1 MHDLIIVGGGP
12 AGVAAGIYAA
22 RKKIKTLLV
31 TDHFGGQSL
40 ISADVQNW
48 IGIKSISGYDLG
60 KMMEEHLK
68 AQEGIEIAEGDLVT
82 KISPTLPAEAS
93 VKAGS
98 PIGPISPISPIGF
111 RVETKNGKALETK
124 TILMAA
130 GSRRRKLSVPGE
142 DKFTG
147 KGVVY
152 CSTCD
157 APLFQDKVTAV
168 IGGGN
173 AGFEAVIDLLPYAKK
188 IYLLERSER
197 LKGDPLTQEKIKSNP
212 KVEVILNAKTT
223 EIFGAP
229 PAGGFV
235 TGLKY
240 MDLRSRY
247 IELKVD
253 GVFVEIGELPNSDVV
268 KDLVQLNKAGEI
280 IVDHKTQKTSQEGI
294 WAAGD
299 VCDVLYKQN
308 NISMGD
314 AVKAVLNIYE
324 YLNKSLPAQA
334 GN

>member
-22 RKKIKTLLV
+22 RKKIKTLLI

-68 AQEGIEIAEGDLVT
+68 TQEGIEIVEGDLV
-82 KISPTLPAEAS
+82 
-93 VKAGS
+93 VKV
-98 PIGPISPISPIGF
+98 SPISPIGF
-111 RVETKNGKALETK
+111 RIETKNGKALETK
-124 TILMAA
+124 TILMVA
-130 GSRRRKLSVPGE
+130 GSRRRKLNVPGE

-152 CSTCD
+152 CSICD

-173 AGFEAVIDLLPYAKK
+173 AGFEAVMDLLPYAKK

-197 LKGDPLTQEKIKSNP
+197 LKGDPLTGEKIRSSSKT
-212 KVEVILNAKTT
+212 EIILNAEVKG
-223 EIFGAP
+223 IS
-229 PAGGFV
+229 GGEMV
-235 TGLKY
+235 SGLNY
-240 MDLRSRY
+240 LDLKNN
-247 IELKVD
+247 EMKKLEVQ
-253 GVFVEIGELPNSDVV
+253 GVFVEIGALPNSDVV

-280 IVDHKTQKTSQEGI
+280 IVDHKTQKTSAAGI

-324 YLNKSLPAQA
+324 YLNKS
-334 GN
+334 N